1 MIIKILLQYLL
12 GYVRI
17 SVEGYY
23 IERFINI
30 CTTSKIL
37 IWNLKREKGVR
48 LLLNIGIQD
57 YYKAVNIAK
66 KLKCRVKI
74 VKKRGIPFI
83 ANKYRKRKIFLASI
97 FIIIIAIYA
106 SSNYVWNIEIQI
118 EDNLKLEN
126 I

>member
-57 YYKAVNIAK
+57 Y
-66 KLKCRVKI
+66 
-74 VKKRGIPFI
+74 
-83 ANKYRKRKIFLASI
+83 
-97 FIIIIAIYA
+97 
-106 SSNYVWNIEIQI
+106 
-118 EDNLKLEN
+118 
-126 I
+126 